1 MNTTRKFFKW
11 GLGPVLMAFIITTI
25 IPGLPTEARAKE
37 GAAFLGGMVAGHIV
51 GGAVRRSKIRT
62 AAAVQAAN
70 QPKTQTVY
78 VQQPATTTAAHTA
91 TAAKSSTEDRLKEL
105 DKLAAGAISHR
116 RNIRPKRRQFWIV
129 YDGKPDTID
138 SSSQSSKDSRRRI
151 KGFSSK
157 VSASFIV
164 RISVIWIY

>member
-1 MNTTRKFFKW
+1 MNTTKKFFKW

-51 GGAVRRSKIRT
+51 GGAVRRSRIRT

-78 VQQPATTTAAHTA
+78 VQQPATTTSAQPAP
-91 TAAKSSTEDRLKEL
+91 AAKPSAEDRLKEL
-105 DKLAAGAISHR
+105 DKLAAGGYITPEEYKAKKKAIL
-116 RNIRPKRRQFWIV
+116 
-129 YDGKPDTID
+129 D
-138 SSSQSSKDSRRRI
+138 SM
-151 KGFSSK
+151 
-157 VSASFIV
+157 
-164 RISVIWIY
+164 